1 MTDIWQTAA
10 AAWGTRPDF
19 RTEGSKH
26 RDCPGN
32 DGGGTD
38 GGGGT
43 GTGGGG
49 TGTGGGG
56 TGTGGGSGGGGVTG
70 NGCGCGGCGDGCGCE
85 KSFDHHCG
93 CEHCDR
99 PAPCGCEGHRHHHH
113 GHHGHHGPH
122 RPEPQPEPGA
132 GPGYHDNGTTIGW
145 RNPRRPGRH
154 VGRSTGRLP
163 GGVLDPCDFGN
174 PPWNQWP
181 GDRGDLYLPFLFMR
195 ANPGDLG
202 ARPVAGPFWESPDVL
217 LLADTDPALAPPK
230 PPELGQTAL
239 AGRPN
244 TLYAHVWNFGLS
256 SAPCVVVE
264 FYWCD
269 PSLGIGPAGAH
280 LIGATS
286 ISLGARGSGRSHA
299 VAKCPTAWV
308 PTFVNG
314 GHECLVVRA
323 WDEAGDGLGTPPWDA
338 ALNRHVAQRN
348 IHVVPVP
355 GAHAA
360 DDDRLLALPTPMTP
374 LTLKVG
380 PLYGEPAQVTVARAA
395 PHEMP
400 WLQLRTGTRGLF
412 PAQATATGAVA
423 VSGPSPIGGGPSTG
437 GPGTTQDVTGE
448 DQQLQLTTTDAP
460 PKAGEA
466 HVYRV
471 TASQQGQVF
480 GGYTVVLLG

>member
-10 AAWGTRPDF
+10 ASWGTRPEF
-19 RTEGSKH
+19 QTEGSKH
-26 RDCPGN
+26 RKCPGN
-32 DGGGTD
+32 DGGGT

-43 GTGGGG
+43 GGAGG
-49 TGTGGGG
+49 GTGGGG
-56 TGTGGGSGGGGVTG
+56 DCHGCHHS
-70 NGCGCGGCGDGCGCE
+70 CGCADAAVHQ
-85 KSFDHHCG
+85 HHCG
-93 CEHCDR
+93 CDRR
-99 PAPCGCEGHRHHHH
+99 PAPCGCHRE
-113 GHHGHHGPH
+113 
-122 RPEPQPEPGA
+122 EPKPVPEPG
-132 GPGYHDNGTTIGW
+132 YRDDGTTVGW

-154 VGRSTGRLP
+154 VGPSTGRLP

-181 GDRGDLYLPFLFMR
+181 GDRSDCYLPFLFMR

-202 ARPVAGPFWESPDVL
+202 ARPVVGPFWESPDIL
-217 LLADTDPALAPPK
+217 LLADTEPALAPPK

-256 SAPCVVVE
+256 AAPCVVVE

-269 PSLGIGPAGAH
+269 PSLGIGPGGAH

-299 VAKCPTAWV
+299 VAKCPSAWV

-314 GHECLVVRA
+314 GHECLVVRV
-323 WDEAGDGLGTPPWDA
+323 WDETSDGLGTPPWDA

-348 IHVVPVP
+348 IHVVPAP
-355 GAHAA
+355 QAHALA
-360 DDDRLLALPTPMTP
+360 LGEELLALPTPMTP

-400 WLQLRTGTRGLF
+400 WLQLRMGTRGLF
-412 PAQATATGAVA
+412 PPQAAATGAV
-423 VSGPSPIGGGPSTG
+423 VLSGPTPVGGGPG
-437 GPGTTQDVTGE
+437 GGGTGTTQEVAAD
-448 DQQLQLTTTDAP
+448 DQQLQLSTTDAP
-460 PKAGEA
+460 PKPGEA